1 MKTSP
6 AMLRFEKLFCVFFI
20 LHLSIWNINEQT
32 QNNSEHLLINTT
44 IASEPPSKNEM
55 EDRQLILYSLLPLG
69 GLPLLATCF
78 YLFCCLRRQ
87 QGKQKKISDTAERG
101 INLDDVPQTFRREQT
116 KVGTRPNSQILL
128 SETRVYN
135 NDNDPWF
142 RVQQETGVYS
152 NPCLEENKQSIV
164 YASLNHSIIE
174 MNSRQARHVKEA
186 PTEYAAICVRS

>member
-20 LHLSIWNINEQT
+20 LHLSIWNIND
-32 QNNSEHLLINTT
+32 TT

>member
-6 AMLRFEKLFCVFFI
+6 ATLRFEKLFCVFFI
-20 LHLSIWNINEQT
+20 LHLSIWNIN
-32 QNNSEHLLINTT
+32 
-44 IASEPPSKNEM
+44 
-55 EDRQLILYSLLPLG
+55 
-69 GLPLLATCF
+69 
-78 YLFCCLRRQ
+78 
-87 QGKQKKISDTAERG
+87 GKQKKISDTAERG

-152 NPCLEENKQSIV
+152 NPCQEENKQSIV

-174 MNSRQARHVKEA
+174 MNSRQARHVREA
-186 PTEYAAICVRS
+186 PTEYAAICVKSSI